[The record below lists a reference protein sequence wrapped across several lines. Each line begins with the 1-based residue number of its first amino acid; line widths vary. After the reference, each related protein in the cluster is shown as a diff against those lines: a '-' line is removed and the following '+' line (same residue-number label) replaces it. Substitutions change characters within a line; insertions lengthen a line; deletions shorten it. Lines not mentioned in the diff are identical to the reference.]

1 MWLSHP
7 NLLYSVHVPVFVDI
21 NPSWLV
27 SIIGFVNSIHAMSIL
42 LFLSEMNEF
51 AYSLFDST
59 CLDADL
65 FMC

>member
-7 NLLYSVHVPVFVDI
+7 DLLYFVHVPVFVDI

-27 SIIGFVNSIHAMSIL
+27 SIIRFVNSIYAMSIL

-59 CLDADL
+59 CLDVDL